1 MEKFFSVLLEYIL
14 EILPALAGGFFLSG
28 LIHEFIPGAWV
39 EKKLGAEGFMSVVYA
54 SAAGTILPICCWG
67 TLPIAVSFRR
77 KGSRLGP
84 VLAFLVATPATS
96 VSALLVSYK
105 LLGAKFV
112 LFEFFAVI
120 LMGLTI
126 GLIGNRLSP
135 AREKPAPPPCS
146 LCDDDSPHIH
156 NFRFFERMRSALKF
170 AFYEL
175 PKDIGLEIFIGIVL
189 AAIVVTAVP
198 VGQWIKQNLG
208 DFRGY
213 VFALVFSLIMYICS
227 TATVPLV
234 EAFLRQGLSSG
245 AGMVVLLAGPV
256 TSYGTIFVLKKEFGI
271 KLLVIYL
278 LFISVGSLLLGY
290 LFSLL

>member
-1 MEKFFSVLLEYIL
+1 MEKFIFALLEYII
-14 EILPALAGGFFLSG
+14 EILPALAAGFFLSG
-28 LIHEFIPGAWV
+28 LIHEFMPGGWV
-39 EKKLGAEGFMSVVYA
+39 EKKLGAGGFKSVIYA
-54 SAAGTILPICCWG
+54 SIAGAILPICCWG
-67 TLPIAVSFRR
+67 TLPVAVSLRR
-77 KGSRLGP
+77 KGSGPGP

-120 LMGLTI
+120 LMGLII
-126 GLIGNRLSP
+126 GLIGNKLSFG
-135 AREKPAPPPCS
+135 REKQPSPPCF
-146 LCDDDSPHIH
+146 LCDNGHPHTHFSGFI
-156 NFRFFERMRSALKF
+156 ERMKSALKF

-189 AAIVVTAVP
+189 AALVVTIVP
-198 VGQWIKQNLG
+198 VGQWIKQNLS

-213 VFALVFSLIMYICS
+213 LFALVFSLIMYICS

-234 EAFLRQGLSSG
+234 EAFLRQGLSPG
-245 AGMVVLLAGPV
+245 AGMVLLLAGPV
-256 TSYGTIFVLKKEFGI
+256 TSYGTIFVLRKEFGTG
-271 KLLVIYL
+271 LLAIYL
-278 LFISVGSLLLGY
+278 LFISVSSLILGY